1 MADKIFSLVIFHIIF
16 ATTLPCRYDYSHFT
30 GEETEAEK
38 ICDLP
43 KSP

>member
-1 MADKIFSLVIFHIIF
+1 MVDKIYSLAMFHIIF
-16 ATTLPCRYDYSHFT
+16 ATTLSCRYDYSHFT

-38 ICDLP
+38 ICDLL